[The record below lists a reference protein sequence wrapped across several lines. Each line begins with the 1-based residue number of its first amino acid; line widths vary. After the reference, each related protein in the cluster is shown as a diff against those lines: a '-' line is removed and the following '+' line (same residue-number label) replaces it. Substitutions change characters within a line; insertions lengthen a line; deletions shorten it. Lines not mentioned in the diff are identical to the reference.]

1 MDDDR
6 STIVHR
12 PSSIVRKA
20 MFGLSDE
27 HWRFLIQGLGMTL
40 WLTLTSGILSLVL
53 GIVVGV
59 MRSAPVGFV
68 RSIAAGYTELFR
80 NIPLLT
86 VLFFAYIYFGGRAG
100 IELDAITTAII
111 ALGVYTSAYVGEV
124 IRAGLFTVSKGN
136 IEAARSQGMSFMQSM
151 RYVQLPQAVRAA
163 IPPLGTLII
172 ALLKNTSLASTITV
186 ADLLFQADLVQDRT
200 FNPDILLIA
209 GALYV
214 SMTLPLSALVNVIER
229 RWAIVR

>member
-1 MDDDR
+1 
-6 STIVHR
+6 
-12 PSSIVRKA
+12 
-20 MFGLSDE
+20 MFGLADSD
-27 HWRFLIQGLGMTL
+27 WNLLFQGVLTTL
-40 WLTLTSGILSLVL
+40 WLTLMSGLLSLAL

-59 MRSAPVGFV
+59 MRSAPVGFL

-100 IELDAITTAII
+100 ITLDAITTAII

-124 IRAGLFTVSKGN
+124 IRAGLLTVSKGN

-151 RYVQLPQAVRAA
+151 RYVQLPQAVRAS

-186 ADLLFQADLVQDRT
+186 ADLLFQGDLVTDRT
-200 FNPDILLIA
+200 FNPDVLLIA

-214 SMTLPLSALVNVIER
+214 AMTLPLGALVSVIER
-229 RWAIVR
+229 RWTIVR

>member
-1 MDDDR
+1 ML
-6 STIVHR
+6 
-12 PSSIVRKA
+12 
-20 MFGLSDE
+20 GLSQE
-27 HWRFLIQGLGMTL
+27 HWTFLIQGLGMTL
-40 WLTLTSGILSLVL
+40 WLTFTSGLLSLAL
-53 GIVVGV
+53 GIVLGV
-59 MRSAPVGFV
+59 MRSAPLGFV

-111 ALGVYTSAYVGEV
+111 ALGIYTSAYVGEV
-124 IRAGLFTVSKGN
+124 IRAGLSTVSKGN
-136 IEAARSQGMSFMQSM
+136 IEAARSQGMTFMQSM
-151 RYVQLPQAVRAA
+151 RYVQMPQAVRAA
-163 IPPLGTLII
+163 IPPLGTLMI

-214 SMTLPLSALVNVIER
+214 AMTLPLGALVNLIER